1 MNLSEVQIK
10 AILDSFVEIYGEE
23 NRTNIDSKIRNCL
36 ILLCGYKP
44 VEELNKIRTTIN
56 QKYLEEFLG
65 QVKSK
70 TDLSDNDI
78 KLLFENDMFKKYS
91 LIETFG
97 SNAQETIDTEPKNRI
112 QQFQTKQISKDRE
125 KFYNI
130 SDIKN
135 ISPQLAD
142 ELSQLYIKYS
152 SLAKKEL
159 LQLSLNYEMNK
170 EKIAE
175 HQFLEDVNFDL
186 SFYDFDEQ
194 QHNGVQ
200 PNFILNDDGE
210 IILYPIINFSTVKKK
225 VEAMFGTE
233 DYFDVLLIHELNH
246 IIGMHLLEYRGK
258 SNYQLQMGILIS
270 DTGKNTTKYYFSSM
284 IDEIFNQKVAKEV
297 TKKLHSK
304 GIYLIDNPVKSRIE
318 DTSLYEM
325 GEILLVD
332 FFGDYFEKLLK
343 IYVSGEGLEEL
354 YEEIGLENVK
364 ELGVLIEEFLK
375 KSNEDELSNA
385 DTKYY
390 QDRSKDIY
398 DKISGKNEKEK
409 LVEAVKIL
417 DLNNLESITEE
428 KIKQA
433 YNSILNK
440 YVYCIKDLN
449 VKNELV
455 KQLNEYLEFALS
467 NISKINVLDN
477 STTNLYVSNMYGVKK
492 SNVILELNNKNL
504 EIINSLMT
512 SLYNSGFSFT
522 EIIIFLNSIEYGL
535 VTPKIAYK
543 IVEIYGDEFYRYLI
557 SINEVEEGNVEKR
570 NEIISNMEAIV
581 LGVNSQKLKNKE
593 L

>member
-1 MNLSEVQIK
+1 MNLSEVQLK
-10 AILDSFVEIYGEE
+10 AIIDSFVEIYGEE

-97 SNAQETIDTEPKNRI
+97 SNAQEIIDTEPKNRI

-125 KFYNI
+125 EFYNI

-210 IILYPIINFSTVKKK
+210 TILYPIINFSTVKKK
-225 VEAMFGTE
+225 VEAIFGTE

-270 DTGKNTTKYYFSSM
+270 DTGNNTTKYYFSSM

-385 DTKYY
+385 ENKYY

-417 DLNNLESITEE
+417 DLNNLESITKE

-433 YNSILNK
+433 NNLILNK
-440 YVYCIKDLN
+440 YVQCIKDLN
-449 VKNELV
+449 FKN
-455 KQLNEYLEFALS
+455 
-467 NISKINVLDN
+467 
-477 STTNLYVSNMYGVKK
+477 
-492 SNVILELNNKNL
+492 
-504 EIINSLMT
+504 
-512 SLYNSGFSFT
+512 
-522 EIIIFLNSIEYGL
+522 
-535 VTPKIAYK
+535 
-543 IVEIYGDEFYRYLI
+543 
-557 SINEVEEGNVEKR
+557 
-570 NEIISNMEAIV
+570 
-581 LGVNSQKLKNKE
+581 
-593 L
+593 